1 MIKNMKTNSKP
12 TKYWMKK
19 MNLKKKQYSKNSMLK
34 DETWEKKKYK
44 TCAWT
49 WIITPK
55 KKILAL

>member
-19 MNLKKKQYSKNSMLK
+19 MNLKKKIQQKLNVEGWNLREKNF
-34 DETWEKKKYK
+34 K